1 MTYSKL
7 LDELKELSPEQLD
20 RTVTLLVDD
29 VDEYYDINGMFIST
43 SDDTDVLDSGH
54 PVLYIR

>member
-43 SDDTDVLDSGH
+43 SDDTDVLDNGH